1 MNEIMTLMRPA
12 DGVPVKLIRGH
23 VIDIDE
29 VSFTVDVQ
37 PDDNEAAP
45 LLQVVC
51 NVLQDGTGNGVFVLP
66 ENGANVLVVAM
77 GNEYYM
83 LQTDKAKRVWM
94 STEGV
99 SMEMGEFIVLNDAE
113 EGIPMLPKLREQI
126 EKINTFLDEIRQVFN
141 AWTPVPNDGGAAL
154 KAQMITALAGL
165 QLADLS
171 DAQVGNPNVK
181 Q

>member
-1 MNEIMTLMRPA
+1 MDELMKFMQPA
-12 DGVPVKLIRGH
+12 TTVKLIRGQ
-23 VIDIDE
+23 VISLDE
-29 VSFTVDVQ
+29 ERLTVDVQ

-45 LLQVVC
+45 LLQVAC

-66 ENGANVLVVAM
+66 ENGANVLVVAI

-83 LQTDKAKRVWM
+83 LQTDKVKKVWM

-99 SMEMGEFIVLNDAE
+99 SMEMGEFIALNDAE
-113 EGIPMLPKLREQI
+113 EGIPMLPKLREEI
-126 EKINTFLDEIRQVFN
+126 DKINAFLEEIRQVFN
-141 AWTPVPNDGGAAL
+141 SWTPVPNDGGAAL
-154 KAQMITALAGL
+154 KAQMTSALSGL

-171 DAQVGNPNVK
+171 NEQVGNPKVK